1 MKKVRKSGG
10 GNMLQ
15 TKILIVED
23 EDRMRRL
30 LGDYLKREGYSI
42 LEAGDGKRALEIFE
56 DEKIDLIIL
65 DIMLPKYDGWTVLR
79 EIRKTSSIPVIVLTA
94 RSEESDELFGFD
106 LGADEYITKPFS
118 VKILVARVKA
128 LLKRTNEANNNEG
141 LLSIGGIEI
150 DRAAHKIFIDNED
163 VELTPKEYELLVYL
177 VQNQGKAL
185 TRDNM
190 LNEVWGYDY
199 FGDARTVDTHIKR
212 LRIKLLD
219 KSDLIQTVRGIGYR
233 FEVLE

>member
-1 MKKVRKSGG
+1 MFK
-10 GNMLQ
+10 

-30 LGDYLKREGYSI
+30 VGDYLKKEGYSI
-42 LEAGDGKRALEIFE
+42 LEAKDGKRAIEIFE
-56 DEKIDLIIL
+56 DEKIDLLIL

-79 EIRKTSSIPVIVLTA
+79 EIRKISSIPIIVLTA
-94 RSEESDELFGFD
+94 RSEEADELFGFD
-106 LGADEYITKPFS
+106 LGTDEYITKPFS
-118 VKILVARVKA
+118 PKVLVARVKA
-128 LLKRTNEANNNEG
+128 LLKRSNGCANNED

-150 DRAAHKIFIDNED
+150 DKEAHKVFIDNEEI
-163 VELTPKEYELLVYL
+163 ELTPKEYELLVYL

-185 TRDNM
+185 TRDSM

-199 FGDARTVDTHIKR
+199 FGDTRTVDTHIKR

-219 KSDLIQTVRGIGYR
+219 KNDLIQTVRGIGYR
-233 FEVLE
+233 FEVLK

>member
-1 MKKVRKSGG
+1 MYKTR
-10 GNMLQ
+10 
-15 TKILIVED
+15 ILIVED

-30 LGDYLKREGYSI
+30 VGDYLKREGYSI
-42 LEAGDGKRALEIFE
+42 LEAEDGKTAIDIFE
-56 DEKIDLIIL
+56 DERVDLIIL

-79 EIRKTSSIPVIVLTA
+79 EIRKTSSIPIIVLTA

-118 VKILVARVKA
+118 VKVLVARVKA
-128 LLKRTNEANNNEG
+128 LLKRVNSCNGNEE
-141 LLSIGGIEI
+141 LLSIDGIEI
-150 DRAAHKIFIDNED
+150 DREGHKVFINSEEI
-163 VELTPKEYELLVYL
+163 ELTPKEYELLVYL

-219 KSDLIQTVRGIGYR
+219 KSYLIQTVRGIGYR
-233 FEVLE
+233 LEVLK

>member
-1 MKKVRKSGG
+1 MFK
-10 GNMLQ
+10 

-30 LGDYLKREGYSI
+30 VGDYLKKEGYSI
-42 LEAGDGKRALEIFE
+42 LEAEDGKRAIEIFE
-56 DEKIDLIIL
+56 DEKIDLLIL

-79 EIRKTSSIPVIVLTA
+79 EIRKISSIPIIVLTA
-94 RSEESDELFGFD
+94 RSEEADELFGFD
-106 LGADEYITKPFS
+106 LGTDEYITKPFS
-118 VKILVARVKA
+118 PKVLVARVKA
-128 LLKRTNEANNNEG
+128 LLKRSNGCANNED

-150 DRAAHKIFIDNED
+150 DKEAHKVFIDNEEI
-163 VELTPKEYELLVYL
+163 ELTPKEYELLVYL

-185 TRDNM
+185 TRDSM

-199 FGDARTVDTHIKR
+199 FGDTRTVDTHIKR

-219 KSDLIQTVRGIGYR
+219 KNDLIQTVRGIGYR
-233 FEVLE
+233 FEVLK